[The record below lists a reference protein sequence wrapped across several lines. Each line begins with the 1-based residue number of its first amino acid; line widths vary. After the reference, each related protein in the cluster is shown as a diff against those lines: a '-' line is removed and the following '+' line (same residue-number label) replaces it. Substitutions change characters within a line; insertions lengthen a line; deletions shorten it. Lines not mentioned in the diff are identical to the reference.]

1 MTNSRA
7 KGCRGERDGAAAWS
21 QVMGGAARRGRQF
34 AGSPDSPDIVT
45 DFPGIHIEVKR
56 TERGNPYSWLNQA
69 IADAGADKCPLVLH
83 RRNNQE
89 WIVIARLTDVPRL
102 AAEVTAKAQGLGGGA
117 IPDSLPGAG
126 LPPASQPDEQSPRVF
141 YL

>member
-1 MTNSRA
+1 MNSRQ
-7 KGCRGERDGAAAWS
+7 KGARGERCAAAAWAEA
-21 QVMGGAARRGRQF
+21 MGGSARRGQQF
-34 AGSPDSPDIVT
+34 AGGTESPDIVT

-69 IADAGADKCPLVLH
+69 IADAGPEKCPLVLH

-102 AAEVTAKAQGLGGGA
+102 AAEVTAKTQAVGGGTVSD
-117 IPDSLPGAG
+117 PVPGEG
-126 LPPASQPDEQSPRVF
+126 LPPAIQPDEQSPRVF
-141 YL
+141 

>member
-1 MTNSRA
+1 MNSRQ
-7 KGCRGERDGAAAWS
+7 KGARGERDGAAAWA
-21 QVMGGAARRGRQF
+21 QVMGGAARRGQQF
-34 AGSPDSPDIVT
+34 SGGTESPDIVT

-69 IADAGADKCPLVLH
+69 IADAGPDKCPLVLH

-102 AAEVTAKAQGLGGGA
+102 AAEVAAKAQAVGRGA
-117 IPDSLPGAG
+117 IPDSVPGEG
-126 LPPASQPDEQSPRVF
+126 LPPADQQDERPPRVF

>member
-1 MTNSRA
+1 MNSRQ
-7 KGCRGERDGAAAWS
+7 KGARGERCAAAAWAE
-21 QVMGGAARRGRQF
+21 VMGGAARRGQQF
-34 AGSPDSPDIVT
+34 SGGTESPDIVT

-69 IADAGADKCPLVLH
+69 IADAGPDKCPLVLH

-102 AAEVTAKAQGLGGGA
+102 AAEVAAKAQGLGGGA
-117 IPDSLPGAG
+117 VPDPVPGAG
-126 LPPASQPDEQSPRVF
+126 VPPAGGEDERPPRVF

>member
-1 MTNSRA
+1 MNSRQ
-7 KGCRGERDGAAAWS
+7 KGARGEREGAAAWAS
-21 QVMGGAARRGRQF
+21 VMGGSARRGQQF
-34 AGSPDSPDIVT
+34 AGGAESPDIVT

-56 TERGNPYSWLNQA
+56 TERGNPYSWLDQA
-69 IADAGADKCPLVLH
+69 IADAGPDKCPLVLH

-102 AAEVTAKAQGLGGGA
+102 AAEVAQKAQGLGGGA
-117 IPDSLPGAG
+117 VSNPVPGEG
-126 LPPASQPDEQSPRVF
+126 LPPTPAPDERPPRVF

>member
-1 MTNSRA
+1 MNSRQ
-7 KGCRGERDGAAAWS
+7 KGARGERCAAAAWS
-21 QVMGGAARRGRQF
+21 EVMGGAARRGQQF
-34 AGSPDSPDIVT
+34 AGGTESPDIVT

-69 IADAGADKCPLVLH
+69 IADAGPDKCPLVLH

-102 AAEVTAKAQGLGGGA
+102 AAEVAAKAQAVGGGA
-117 IPDSLPGAG
+117 VPDPLPGQG
-126 LPPASQPDEQSPRVF
+126 LPPTNESDERPPRVF